1 MVSIDQVL
9 LLEQKVESA
18 VGKIQQ
24 LQAENAALKQKVLE
38 LTNALSSKSEQ
49 LTTYENDQN
58 KIENGIRKALER
70 LNTIENSVLK
80 AGIASNTPAKP
91 AEPAPVVVPVAVNV
105 QQSFHNLEEVP
116 ENEESVESSEI
127 DPAEDINDDSTVS
140 SEALEFEL
148 SEPEVEEE
156 ITNDAET
163 GFNDELSED
172 FNVEPEVE
180 SAFDFN
186 EAPASIDDAFSQTGA
201 FNLSDDF
208 ASEDIPEDSVS
219 ESEAE
224 ENPDDL
230 DFDIF

>member
-80 AGIASNTPAKP
+80 AGIASNTPA
-91 AEPAPVVVPVAVNV
+91 EPAPVVVPVAVNV

-140 SEALEFEL
+140 SEASEFEL

-224 ENPDDL
+224 AEENPDDL

>member
-140 SEALEFEL
+140 SEASEFEL

-208 ASEDIPEDSVS
+208 SSEDIPEDSVS